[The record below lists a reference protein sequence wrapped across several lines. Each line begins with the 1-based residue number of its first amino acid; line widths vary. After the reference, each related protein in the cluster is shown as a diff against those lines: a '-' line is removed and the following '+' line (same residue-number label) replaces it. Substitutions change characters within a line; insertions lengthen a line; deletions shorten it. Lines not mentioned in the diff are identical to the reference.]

1 MQVCSETGMQG
12 VAVGCVAELPGNGH
26 DVLADGTAQVW
37 VRSFCLKDLFHL
49 SVAPRKVVDLVL
61 QLKHLS
67 LEGVLVLVEVRR
79 AHSAQGMVQRAA
91 QLVRRRRRRRPS
103 ASPS

>member
-1 MQVCSETGMQG
+1 MQG

-37 VRSFCLKDLFHL
+37 VRSFCLKDLLHL
-49 SVAPRKVVDLVL
+49 GVAPRKVVDLVL

-67 LEGVLVLVEVRR
+67 LEGVLVLVERDLL
-79 AHSAQGMVQRAA
+79 G
-91 QLVRRRRRRRPS
+91 
-103 ASPS
+103 